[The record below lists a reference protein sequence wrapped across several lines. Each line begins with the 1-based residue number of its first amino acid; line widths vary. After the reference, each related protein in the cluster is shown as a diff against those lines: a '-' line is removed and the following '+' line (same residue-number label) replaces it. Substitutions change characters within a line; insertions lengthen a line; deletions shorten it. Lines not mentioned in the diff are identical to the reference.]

1 MKKILASLG
10 YVVAAIVGVVLT
22 QPVANAAGTVILEG
36 SDAIEF
42 HCAEFNVAGA
52 CTYAGQVWKALD
64 GASGKHI
71 AVIEGNDPIALASYG
86 SGVTIDNF
94 TSVAAALAAGGG
106 SLNGFAAVYF
116 EGDDTDNEGPE
127 GDTAI
132 SAAGAVSTIQTYL
145 GAGGTVMIE
154 DYDGGAAFGPIVGRS
169 GTTGINNGGC
179 SDGETVTALGTT
191 NGFTQPPVL
200 GCWEHQGYDESVF
213 GPLGFTLSFFDA
225 ASDEGGKGFSGLL
238 STGVTLSA
246 PTPEPSTFMLLGFGL
261 AAAGIIG
268 RKRVR
273 G

>member
-10 YVVAAIVGVVLT
+10 YVVAAIVGMVLT
-22 QPVANAAGTVILEG
+22 QPVAHAAGTVILEG

-42 HCAEFNVAGA
+42 HCAEFSVAGA

-71 AVIEGNDPIALASYG
+71 AVIEGNVPVALASYG

-94 TSVAAALAAGGG
+94 ASVAAALAAGGG

-116 EGDDTDNEGPE
+116 EGDDGDNEGPE
-127 GDTAI
+127 GNTAI

-145 GAGGTVMIE
+145 AAGGTVMIE
-154 DYDGGAAFGPIVGRS
+154 DYEGGAAFAPIVGTS
-169 GTTGINNGGC
+169 GKGISPTTC
-179 SDGETVTALGTT
+179 DDGEKVTALGLA
-191 NGFTQPPVL
+191 NGFTQPPVI

-213 GPLGFTLSFFDA
+213 APLGFTLSFFDA
-225 ASDEGGKGFSGLL
+225 APSAGGAGFSGLL

-246 PTPEPSTFMLLGFGL
+246 STPEPATFMLLGFGL
-261 AAAGIIG
+261 GAVGLIG
-268 RKRVR
+268 RKRMR